1 MRDEYREKNKIKYGK
16 KFFVFY
22 NKKCCN
28 LQCSKVNFQHGSDEF
43 FINTSDFINE
53 SFEHYLEF
61 ESCYDLRLPNFLAQF
76 LIDNT
81 QSTSDE
87 MKAKT
92 VDVFKSMLM
101 QILQHFK
108 RTYDSKCMD
117 NGDKAGPDYPRL
129 SPGPS
134 DCATLQPR

>member
-1 MRDEYREKNKIKYGK
+1 M
-16 KFFVFY
+16 
-22 NKKCCN
+22 
-28 LQCSKVNFQHGSDEF
+28 QCSKVNFQHGSDEF
-43 FINTSDFINE
+43 FINTSDFIKE

-92 VDVFKSMLM
+92 VDAFKSILM
-101 QILQHFK
+101 QMLQHFK
-108 RTYDSKCMD
+108 HSYASQRVSRI
-117 NGDKAGPDYPRL
+117 GKAGPDYPRL
-129 SPGPS
+129 APGPS